1 MVVQKVK
8 EKEKPVPV
16 STLVDDDT
24 AGKQKEEERE
34 KITLRKLP
42 LLKRECII
50 ISSIGDCL
58 IPSADAVPKL

>member
-24 AGKQKEEERE
+24 AGKQKEERE